1 MKKLFTI
8 LTVSLLIT
16 LSLNAQENKTFTGIV
31 EKISGIPIYLYSEP
45 QVEFDIVGKANT
57 AVDIIKV
64 GVNMNLNVYE
74 KGEKI
79 VETAFKRK
87 EAGKIPEFDAI
98 IADVN
103 KEKILA
109 IKYKNEPSL
118 NAKIQLEEG
127 IAIYI
132 FSQPKA
138 EYEKIADLPAD
149 FSMRAETGMLSDKVR
164 SMVKRYLRKVTKG
177 ELEEFDA
184 IIFNPKDLNGQ
195 AIKFKK

>member
-8 LTVSLLIT
+8 LTVSLFIP
-16 LSLNAQENKTFTGIV
+16 LSIIAQENKPITGTV
-31 EKISGIPIYLYSEP
+31 EKISGIPMYLYSEP
-45 QVEFDIVGKANT
+45 QVQFEVVGKANT

-64 GVNMNLNVYE
+64 GVNMNLDVYK

-87 EAGKIPEFDAI
+87 DSGKIPNFDAI
-98 IADVN
+98 VLDIH

-109 IKYKNEPSL
+109 IKYKDEPSL
-118 NAKIQLEEG
+118 NANIQFEDG

-132 FSQPKA
+132 FSQPNI
-138 EYEKIADLPAD
+138 EFEIIADLPAD
-149 FSMRAETGMLSDKVR
+149 FSLRAESGILSDKIS
-164 SMVKRYLRKVTKG
+164 SMVRRYLKKVNKG
-177 ELEEFDA
+177 QLDEFDA
-184 IIFNPKDLNGQ
+184 IIFNPKDLSGQ

>member
-1 MKKLFTI
+1 MKKLFII
-8 LTVSLLIT
+8 LTVSLLVTI
-16 LSLNAQENKTFTGIV
+16 SLNAQESKTFTGTV
-31 EKISGIPIYLYSEP
+31 EKVSGIPMYLYSEP
-45 QVEFDIVGKANT
+45 QVEFEVVGKANT

-79 VETAFKRK
+79 VKTAFKRK

-98 IADVN
+98 ISDIN

-109 IKYKNEPSL
+109 IKYKNAPSL
-118 NAKIQLEEG
+118 NAEIQLEEG

-132 FSQPKA
+132 FSQPNT

-149 FSMRAETGMLSDKVR
+149 FSMRAESGMLSDKIS
-164 SMVKRYLRKVTKG
+164 SMVRRYLKKVEKG
-177 ELEEFDA
+177 ELKKFDA